1 MSAELLE
8 EQITVGF
15 AIHTLTGMRLF
26 GGNNLSVGKEIKNID
41 FKDKSGNI
49 EVNFFFPQGMPE
61 IATGH
66 YELIIGVHDRN
77 LSRTILIEKMGTV
90 KFENPID
97 PNNFDSDILQLNKK
111 MNVSING
118 DIQSQRD

>member
-1 MSAELLE
+1 ME